1 MNLKIDIMNDLICE
15 SFTADAIRKIEDI
28 QNDIETAIHYCTDED
43 YKSHLNGIID
53 DLNKVIEKLY

>member
-1 MNLKIDIMNDLICE
+1 MNDLICE

-43 YKSHLNGIID
+43 YKCHLNGIID